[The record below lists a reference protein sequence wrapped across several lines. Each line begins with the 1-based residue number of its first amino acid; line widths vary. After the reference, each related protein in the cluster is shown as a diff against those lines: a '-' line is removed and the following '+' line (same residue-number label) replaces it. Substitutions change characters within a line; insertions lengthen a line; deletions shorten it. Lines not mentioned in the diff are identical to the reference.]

1 MKDFEDLRSVEGLG
15 VQGGKKNEGELQRM
29 ARNLTVALAPDDF
42 KPVKDLEP
50 QVRVQPKGT

>member
-1 MKDFEDLRSVEGLG
+1 M
-15 VQGGKKNEGELQRM
+15 QGGKKNEGELQRM

-50 QVRVQPKGT
+50 QVTVQPKGV

>member
-1 MKDFEDLRSVEGLG
+1 
-15 VQGGKKNEGELQRM
+15 M

-50 QVRVQPKGT
+50 QVTVQPKGVQEHIVQNMNGM